1 MAHFMKR
8 KKQWRRVVAV
18 SGFMMTIYVWHL
30 TALSLVLAVG
40 IFSFNGAAFSMEP
53 GTMAWWFTRP
63 VFYAVLIIVTTG
75 LVAVFGIF
83 EHDIDL
89 SEDHRPMPIVAIG
102 MAATIVALS
111 AMAFVHLVNRQA
123 MINWWIPA
131 VAVGAALL
139 TGAYPV
145 SWKRRDQTISENPG
159 PTGRSS

>member
-1 MAHFMKR
+1 M
-8 KKQWRRVVAV
+8 
-18 SGFMMTIYVWHL
+18 
-30 TALSLVLAVG
+30 
-40 IFSFNGAAFSMEP
+40 
-53 GTMAWWFTRP
+53 
-63 VFYAVLIIVTTG
+63 TTG
-75 LVAVFGIF
+75 LVAAFGIF

-102 MAATIVALS
+102 MTATIVALS

-139 TGAYPV
+139 TGAYPA
-145 SWKRRDQTISENPG
+145 SWKRRSQTISENPG